1 MNSKK
6 EQYMTEREQKMFGI
20 SVEDIKTQYM
30 QSLTAELTGMEMV
43 VMGVLSDAQEMMSM
57 NSSSIP
63 SPNSNEY
70 VRKQLNIAKFILSE
84 MMEDKLLQSNSRK
97 VHAV

>member
-1 MNSKK
+1 
-6 EQYMTEREQKMFGI
+6 MTEREQKMFGI
-20 SVEDIKTQYM
+20 SIEDIKTQYM

-84 MMEDKLLQSNSRK
+84 MMEDKLLQSNSKK

>member
-1 MNSKK
+1 
-6 EQYMTEREQKMFGI
+6 MTEREQKMFGI
-20 SVEDIKTQYM
+20 SIEDIKTQYM

-57 NSSSIP
+57 NNSNIP

>member
-1 MNSKK
+1 
-6 EQYMTEREQKMFGI
+6 MTEREQKMFGM

-30 QSLTAELTGMEMV
+30 ESLTAELTGMEMV
-43 VMGVLSDAQEMMSM
+43 VMGVLSDAQEMMAM
-57 NSSSIP
+57 NNINIP

-84 MMEDKLLQSNSRK
+84 MMEDKLLQANSRK

>member
-20 SVEDIKTQYM
+20 SIEDIKTQYM

-84 MMEDKLLQSNSRK
+84 MMEDKLLQANSRK
-97 VHAV
+97 IHAV